1 MDFDEWARYGITAG
15 WCGPP
20 VCSTHDG
27 TPISEVEGNQFD
39 NGYDP
44 CIHIIRLYTDPATKA
59 AVEADHSPSQW
70 RKPEVGA

>member
-1 MDFDEWARYGITAG
+1 MQFDEWVRAGIAAG

-27 TPISEVEGNQFD
+27 TPLSDAELDEFEQG
-39 NGYDP
+39 DP
-44 CIHIIRLYTDPATKA
+44 CIHIIRLYADADTKA

-70 RKPEVGA
+70 RKPAVGA